1 MGSALST
8 DVSSE
13 RIENSPRLDLKAVV
27 FLVVTLG
34 LAALELWGFVRLF

>member
-1 MGSALST
+1 MGSAFHIA
-8 DVSSE
+8 VSSE
-13 RIENSPRLDLKAVV
+13 HLETSPRLDVKAVV

>member
-1 MGSALST
+1 MGSAFHKA
-8 DVSSE
+8 VSSE
-13 RIENSPRLDLKAVV
+13 TLDPQPRLDVKAVL

>member
-1 MGSALST
+1 MST
-8 DVSSE
+8 GELRSD
-13 RIENSPRLDLKAVV
+13 PRLDVKAVV